1 MSYNRWLTP
10 NNPYDCSP
18 SELYHYGV
26 MGMKWGVRKA
36 QKYNQKIGANHWK
49 QYKLED
55 KARKHGTKVD
65 KNDPRVKKWGEQ
77 NREYDAKRE
86 KAVRDVVSKSK
97 THLQRLDEKYQK
109 KQAKADKAY
118 EKAERKAHSLLT
130 SKKGAERA
138 FKKAANAQ
146 YKANKVAY
154 KGKQFYN
161 QMMREFRLYG
171 NKWDRYSL
179 FYKQVDKDT
188 RKLGRDFVKRVERS
202 SQAMYANSYS

>member
-1 MSYNRWLTP
+1 MWKPTQQP
-10 NNPYDCSP
+10 D
-18 SELYHYGV
+18 ELYHYGV
-26 MGMKWGVRKA
+26 LGMKWGVHKA

-49 QYKLED
+49 RIGLED
-55 KARKHGTKVD
+55 KARKRGTKVD
-65 KNDPRVKKWGEQ
+65 KNDPRIKKWNEQ
-77 NREYDAKRE
+77 NREYDIKRE

-109 KQAKADKAY
+109 KQAKADRAY

-154 KGKQFYN
+154 KGKHFYT
-161 QMMREFRLYG
+161 QMMREFMLG
-171 NKWDRYSL
+171 GRYERSSL

-202 SQAMYANSYS
+202 SQAMYANSYR